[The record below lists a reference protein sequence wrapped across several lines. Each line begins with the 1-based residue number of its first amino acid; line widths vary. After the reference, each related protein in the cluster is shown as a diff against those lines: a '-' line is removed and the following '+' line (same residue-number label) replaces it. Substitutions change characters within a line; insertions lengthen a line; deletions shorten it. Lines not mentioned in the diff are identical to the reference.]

1 MQFSNNPPKTAN
13 ILSYFP
19 QKPPSI
25 VLSELCELPHH
36 VSSVTHLRY
45 VHVGHWNVNS
55 LTAVNM
61 EVEKLTWKELLPKIG
76 VKEINDEL
84 DKCTKSIFNSIRQL
98 ASVCDRNS
106 NLTARLA
113 GQTEWWLPARDQFL

>member
-1 MQFSNNPPKTAN
+1 MS
-13 ILSYFP
+13 
-19 QKPPSI
+19 
-25 VLSELCELPHH
+25 VLSLTCG
-36 VSSVTHLRY
+36 TRTW
-45 VHVGHWNVNS
+45 GHWNVHS

-98 ASVCDRNS
+98 A
-106 NLTARLA
+106 RLA